1 MHIYLLTLLVL
12 MFCQLGQVQ
21 AAERPEPTGDM
32 LELNEVVVTATKTPH
47 TLKDVPIDTIVITAN
62 DIARSNAQNL
72 VEVLGQVPGIITDVH
87 DDIFGT
93 YTWRASMQGLS
104 FNDGYALILVDGQ
117 RMIGAG
123 QSGGMGEYGIGLNQ
137 IPLSMIKRIEIVQG
151 PGTALYGSDAVT
163 GVINIITKG
172 PSRHP
177 TASAGASYGWYNV
190 KSRHKNGI
198 TIRPSDK
205 DHYRNTSSAYVS
217 LGDTPFDRLGY
228 CLDYGYEK
236 AEDIRQNPVDSYRH
250 TVLGKLD
257 FNLHQGLD
265 LDLSS
270 LLSHYEKTGYRQ
282 EDTWR
287 IDAKMKFIPRDGQ
300 RIRLMGYMYKWEF
313 DHGYPGYAYGYKHGN
328 QKNRQVEMQYDL
340 AVADLQHL
348 TVGGEYRE
356 QLLDYVIEGS
366 SSNFIPVRKGI
377 YVSSLYLQDEMG
389 PFNKLTVVPG
399 VRYDHHSVFGDELN
413 PKLSLKLQASPG
425 TTLRASAG
433 RAFKSPTIRQLY
445 YQAPYEHGSYFIM
458 SNPDL
463 NPEISWGYSASLEH
477 RLLDDRVS
485 LWISGFRNDIR
496 DLVQRVDTNEDY
508 QGKPLM
514 TYKNVNSARTQGIE
528 CMIKAR
534 LAHLVRVSI
543 DYTYTD
549 SEDRDT
555 HKELTYV
562 PQHYL
567 ALNTSYYHPAFGAGI
582 STNLHYT
589 GKQYTNSKNTKAIS
603 DHAVVGLRLYKD
615 LMNQRAK
622 ISLEA
627 DNIFGSSKG
636 DRENFRMNRMY
647 LVRLDLMI

>member
-1 MHIYLLTLLVL
+1 MHVYLIVLLALV
-12 MFCQLGQVQ
+12 FCQAGQVQ
-21 AAERPEPTGDM
+21 AADGPEPTKDV

-47 TLKDVPIDTIVITAN
+47 TLKDVPIDTIVITAD

-172 PSRHP
+172 PSHRP
-177 TASAGASYGWYNV
+177 MASAGVSYGWYDI
-190 KSRHKNGI
+190 KSRHKNGT

-217 LGDTPFDRLGY
+217 LSDTPYERLGY
-228 CLDYGYEK
+228 CLDYSYEK
-236 AEDIRQNPVDSYRH
+236 AEDVRQEPIDSYRH
-250 TVLGKLD
+250 SVLGKLD
-257 FNLHQGLD
+257 FNIYPGLD

-270 LLSHYEKTGYRQ
+270 LLSHYEKSGYRQ

-287 IDAKMKFIPRDGQ
+287 IDTKMKFTPGDSQ

-313 DHGYPGYAYGYKHGN
+313 DHGYPGYAYGYKHGD
-328 QKNRQVEMQYDL
+328 QKNRQAEIQYDL
-340 AVADLQHL
+340 TVGKRQHV
-348 TVGGEYRE
+348 TIGGEYRE

-366 SSNFIPVRKGI
+366 SNLIPVKKGI

-389 PFNKLTVVPG
+389 PFNRLTVVPG
-399 VRYDHHSVFGDELN
+399 LRYDHHSVFDDELN
-413 PKLSLKLQASPG
+413 PKLSLRFQVSPK

-477 RLLDDRVS
+477 RIMDDRMS

-508 QGKPLM
+508 QGKPLL
-514 TYKNVNSARTQGIE
+514 TYKNVSKARTQGIE
-528 CMIKAR
+528 CMIKANLIR
-534 LAHLVRVSI
+534 SMMISI

-562 PQHYL
+562 PQHHL
-567 ALNTSYYHPAFGAGI
+567 GLGVSYYCPVLNAGI
-582 STNLHYT
+582 STNIHYT
-589 GKQYTNSKNTKAIS
+589 GKQYINTKNTKAIS
-603 DHAVVGLRLYKD
+603 DHAVVGFKLYKD
-615 LMNQRAK
+615 LMNQTARL
-622 ISLEA
+622 SLEA

-636 DRENFRMNRMY
+636 DQENFRMNRAY

>member
-1 MHIYLLTLLVL
+1 MQIYLLVLLALV
-12 MFCQLGQVQ
+12 FCQAGQVQ
-21 AAERPEPTGDM
+21 AADEPEPTKNI

-47 TLKDVPIDTIVITAN
+47 TLKDVPIDTMVITAD

-172 PSRHP
+172 PSRQP
-177 TASAGASYGWYNV
+177 MVSAGASYGWYDV
-190 KSRHKNGI
+190 KSRHKNGA

-205 DHYRNTSSAYVS
+205 DHYRNTSSAHVS
-217 LGDTPFDRLGY
+217 VSDTPFERLGY
-228 CLDYGYEK
+228 CLDYSYEK
-236 AEDIRQNPVDSYRH
+236 AEDIRRDPIDSYRH
-250 TVLGKLD
+250 TALGKLD
-257 FNLHQGLD
+257 FNLYPGLD

-270 LLSHYEKTGYRQ
+270 LLSHYEKSGYRQ

-287 IDAKMKFIPRDGQ
+287 IDAKMKFTPRDGQ

-313 DHGYPGYAYGYKHGN
+313 DHGYPGYAYGYKHGD
-328 QKNRQVEMQYDL
+328 QENRQTEIQYDL
-340 AVADLQHL
+340 TVGSLQHI
-348 TVGGEYRE
+348 TMGGEYRE
-356 QLLDYVIEGS
+356 QILDYIIEGS
-366 SSNFIPVRKGI
+366 SNLIPVKKGI

-389 PFNKLTVVPG
+389 PFHRFTVVPG
-399 VRYDHHSVFGDELN
+399 LRYDHHSVFDDEVN
-413 PKLSLKLQASPG
+413 PKLSLKFQASPN
-425 TTLRASAG
+425 TILRASAG

-458 SNPDL
+458 SNPEL
-463 NPEISWGYSASLEH
+463 SPEISWGYSASLEH
-477 RLLDDRVS
+477 RILDDRMG
-485 LWISGFRNDIR
+485 LWISGFRNNIR
-496 DLVQRVDTNEDY
+496 DLVQRVDTNKDY
-508 QGKPLM
+508 QGKPLL
-514 TYKNVNSARTQGIE
+514 TYKNVSKAMTQGIE
-528 CMIKAR
+528 CMIKASLIR
-534 LAHLVRVSI
+534 PIKFSI

-562 PQHYL
+562 PRHHL
-567 ALNTSYYHPAFGAGI
+567 GFDVSYDFPSLDAGLSANI
-582 STNLHYT
+582 RYT
-589 GKQYTNSKNTKAIS
+589 GKQYINTKNTRAIS
-603 DHAVVGLRLYKD
+603 DHAVVGFKLYKD
-615 LMNQRAK
+615 LITRKARL
-622 ISLEA
+622 SLKA

-636 DRENFRMNRMY
+636 DQENFRMNRTY